1 MNSHTVFL
9 YACAAAVMVTGTRLL
24 AALATQGDKD
34 LPPPLALLRM
44 WRRPVPMVSAVLV
57 SVMAVLGLAQTVFPS
72 MIGALERHPG
82 GEWWRAGTALA
93 VQSSGWFQILFN
105 VAALAAVAPV
115 AERRLGPWPM
125 VLAFTVSGVVAQAV
139 SMAGWSRHGGGDS
152 VAICGLVG
160 ALAVSYARH
169 GNLPALRRLVLLI
182 PAAGLLLC
190 LMTNNHGA
198 GLLAGCALGVGL
210 AVPVRQPL
218 TA

>member
-24 AALATQGDKD
+24 AALTTQGDKD

-152 VAICGLVG
+152 MAICGLVG

-169 GNLPALRRLVLLI
+169 GSLPALRRLVLLI

-210 AVPVRQPL
+210 AAPVRQPL